1 MSATETGAA
10 STKRSSVIDKLKSYR
25 SANEG
30 DARFTLPE
38 TGVVVSF
45 PKFRKHGVWASALRL
60 AKNKL
65 GKAQILYIC
74 RICLFDGEKLTE
86 ADFREYIPMSDANEL
101 LAEIFG
107 SDDEDEDDEGNGPT
121 NMGES

>member
-1 MSATETGAA
+1 MADTDTLPATN
-10 STKRSSVIDKLKSYR
+10 KRSSVIDKLKTYR
-25 SANEG
+25 RDNEG

-38 TGVVVSF
+38 TGVTVTY

-65 GKAQILYIC
+65 GKAQVLYIC

-86 ADFREYIPMSDANEL
+86 ADFREYIPMTDANEL
-101 LAEIFG
+101 LGEIFG
-107 SDDEDEDDEGNGPT
+107 SDDSDEDDEGNLP
-121 NMGES
+121 ES